1 MFYYLFADSK
11 LSKRDY
17 WRKRYDWDKQVK
29 MDWLVDAYKVSENLE
44 PKINQLHKKMDD
56 ICLNILD
63 LGCGTSDVASVLL
76 KECKTA
82 VNIHCVDYSEGALQW
97 QKGLLSELN
106 QNHGNLLSNYWL
118 VMADVCH
125 LPFKNKFFHAIIDKG
140 TIDSLLKSRDG
151 QQLAEESMKEIF
163 RVLHP
168 EGNLWQITD
177 EDPDLRLLFLQTVQ
191 NNTQKRYTS
200 SFEILLSDSM
210 TDYFL
215 YTVTEDALGKS

>member
-1 MFYYLFADSK
+1 VWFFADSK

-29 MDWLVDAYKVSENLE
+29 MDWLVDADKLCENLE
-44 PKINQLHKKMDD
+44 PKIHQLHKKIDD
-56 ICLNILD
+56 VCLNILD

-76 KECKTA
+76 KKCASA

-97 QKGLLSELN
+97 QKGLLSELD

-125 LPFKNKFFHAIIDKG
+125 LPFRDNFFHGVIDKG
-140 TIDSLLKSRDG
+140 TTDSLLKSENG
-151 QQLAEESMKEIF
+151 QQLAEECMKEIF

-168 EGNLWQITD
+168 KGCLWQITD
-177 EDPDLRLLFLQTVQ
+177 EDPDLRLSFLQTAQSNVS
-191 NNTQKRYTS
+191 KRYTTM
-200 SFEILLSDSM
+200 FEILQSDSIN
-210 TDYFL
+210 DYFL
-215 YTVTEDALGKS
+215 YTIKEDAV